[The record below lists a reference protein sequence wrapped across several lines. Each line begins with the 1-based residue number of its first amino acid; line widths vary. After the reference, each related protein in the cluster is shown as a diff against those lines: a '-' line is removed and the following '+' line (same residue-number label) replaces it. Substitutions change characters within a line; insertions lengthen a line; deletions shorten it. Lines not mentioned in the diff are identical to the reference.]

1 MNSHGDYTFLFE
13 RLVDPQS
20 DFQER
25 PFLQLPLPQPP
36 HEDPTTRRD
45 DEKPEE
51 VKRGV
56 IIIDI

>member
-1 MNSHGDYTFLFE
+1 MNSHSEYTFLFE

-36 HEDPTTRRD
+36 HEDPTTRRNN
-45 DEKPEE
+45 EKPEE
-51 VKRGV
+51 EKRGV